1 MRLALPILALVLSA
15 QTVVADV
22 TVFAAASLKT
32 ALDQIAQDWT
42 AQTGTGITLSY
53 GGTPALARQ
62 IAEGAPADIF
72 LSASKAWMDDL
83 QDKTLIRP
91 ETRRDLLGNRLVLV
105 AHVDATTVTVDASL
119 DLPGLLQ
126 GGKLAMAL
134 VDAVPAGQY
143 GKEALTTL
151 GLWAAVEPSVVQSE
165 NVRTA
170 LHLVALGEASLGIVY
185 ASDAVAEP
193 GVTVIGTFPED
204 SHQPIVFPAAL
215 TVGSGP
221 DATAFLDHLS
231 GPDAREV
238 FQVNGFLALP

>member
-15 QTVVADV
+15 QTALADV

-32 ALDQIAQDWT
+32 ALDRIAQDWS
-42 AQTGTGITLSY
+42 AQTGTRVTLSY

-62 IAEGAPADIF
+62 IAEGAPADLF

-83 QDKTLIRP
+83 QGKGLIRP
-91 ETRRDLLGNRLVLV
+91 ETRRNLLGNRLVLV
-105 AHVDATTVTVDASL
+105 AHGQAALVAIDASL

-143 GKEALTTL
+143 GRQALTTL

-170 LHLVALGEASLGIVY
+170 LHLVALGEAPLGIVY
-185 ASDAVAEP
+185 GSDAVAEP
-193 GVTVIGTFPED
+193 GVTVIGAFPED

-215 TVGSGP
+215 TVEAGP
-221 DATAFLDHLS
+221 DAMAFLDHLS
-231 GPDAREV
+231 GPAAQEV
-238 FQVNGFLALP
+238 FQANGFLALP